1 MSPSELPSR
10 EPSFSPSFRPTSH
23 PSVEPT
29 IADSALPSS
38 TAPSTLDPSPDP
50 TSSPTLP
57 SPSSEPSSNPTAPPS
72 ETLVT
77 YEPGNLSVFK
87 RNMWLSKGLAAR
99 RVARKNEQVLYANG
113 QSSTLQFHERPDFG
127 ATFPL
132 EDGGWIYVS
141 NSEMPNS
148 GEGGVGAVRFD
159 KDGNTLSYSMILTD
173 TSMNCGGGRTPWGS
187 WVSCEEIAGTG
198 QAYQVDP
205 EGLRSPAPITM
216 GLDGGRFESFA
227 FDARDPQFP
236 RFFLTEDLQKGV
248 VRRFTPDDPDWEFPW
263 SMLHSSGSLEF
274 LVLDGDTGT
283 FFWTTNM
290 SEARTSAI
298 TYYPD
303 CEGIDVN
310 DGMLYLVSKSIRQLF
325 ILDLDAHTYTTSTTQ
340 QGVFDGGPDQ
350 VKRIVGGED
359 DILYFTEEG
368 GRYPGVHGRNNEG
381 RFFTILEG
389 DYNDESTGL
398 SFSPN
403 GKFMYVAFQERGL
416 LFEISREDGL
426 PFNGRS
432 LNVKYHN
439 EATEASRKI

>member
-1 MSPSELPSR
+1 
-10 EPSFSPSFRPTSH
+10 
-23 PSVEPT
+23 
-29 IADSALPSS
+29 
-38 TAPSTLDPSPDP
+38 
-50 TSSPTLP
+50 
-57 SPSSEPSSNPTAPPS
+57 
-72 ETLVT
+72 
-77 YEPGNLSVFK
+77 
-87 RNMWLSKGLAAR
+87 MWLSKGLAAR
-99 RVARKNEQVLYANG
+99 RVARKNEKVLYANG
-113 QSSTLQFHERPDFG
+113 QNSTLQFHERPDFG

-132 EDGGWIYVS
+132 QDGGWIYVS
-141 NSEMPNS
+141 NSEIVS
-148 GEGGVGAVRFD
+148 RGEGGVGAVRFD
-159 KDGNTLSYSMILTD
+159 KDGNTVSYDMILTD
-173 TSMNCGGGRTPWGS
+173 TTMNCGGGRTPWGS
-187 WVSCEEIAGTG
+187 WVSCEEIAGIG

-205 EGLRSPAPITM
+205 EGMRLPAPITM
-216 GLDGGRFESFA
+216 GLDGGRFESFSY
-227 FDARDPQFP
+227 DARDPQLP
-236 RFFLTEDLQKGV
+236 RFFLTEDLTKGA

-263 SMLHSSGSLEF
+263 SMLHTSGLLEF

-283 FFWTTNM
+283 FYWTTNLN
-290 SEARTSAI
+290 EARTSAI
-298 TYYPD
+298 MYYPD

-325 ILDLDAHTYTTSTTQ
+325 ILDLDAQTYTTTTTQ

-368 GRYPGVHGRNNEG
+368 GRYPGVHGRNGEG

-389 DYNDESTGL
+389 DYNDETTGL

-439 EATEASRKI
+439 EATTASRKI